1 MARELACGE
10 TYGEPELYGE
20 RQRQRAD
27 LVFQGRLEGYLE
39 GVRLGGVTRRAEE
52 GQRRRPLWKARDD
65 AVSPD
70 PVTRHLAS
78 DTWGP
83 AACSPAARSAPV
95 SLLLAHD
102 QLRSEVLVVFYW
114 GRFWSVCA
122 AYAPRTRIL
131 L

>member
-52 GQRRRPLWKARDD
+52 GQRRRRGGAEEEAAVEGARRRG
-65 AVSPD
+65 
-70 PVTRHLAS
+70 VTRPSNPPLS
-78 DTWGP
+78 K
-83 AACSPAARSAPV
+83 
-95 SLLLAHD
+95 
-102 QLRSEVLVVFYW
+102 
-114 GRFWSVCA
+114 
-122 AYAPRTRIL
+122 
-131 L
+131 

>member
-52 GQRRRPLWKARDD
+52 GQRRAEEEYRRRRGGAEEEAAVEGARRRG
-65 AVSPD
+65 
-70 PVTRHLAS
+70 VTRPSNPPLS
-78 DTWGP
+78 K
-83 AACSPAARSAPV
+83 
-95 SLLLAHD
+95 
-102 QLRSEVLVVFYW
+102 
-114 GRFWSVCA
+114 
-122 AYAPRTRIL
+122 
-131 L
+131 

>member
-52 GQRRRPLWKARDD
+52 GQRRGRGGVEEEAAVEGARRRG
-65 AVSPD
+65 
-70 PVTRHLAS
+70 VTRPSNPPLS
-78 DTWGP
+78 K
-83 AACSPAARSAPV
+83 
-95 SLLLAHD
+95 
-102 QLRSEVLVVFYW
+102 
-114 GRFWSVCA
+114 
-122 AYAPRTRIL
+122 
-131 L
+131 